1 MKFLTATLLLAAT
14 LASAAPAPALAQQ
27 IDQRVIVQKMLDRNP
42 DLRSFQSHVHVDVR
56 MTSFPFYS
64 PKLDGTSYF
73 KRPSNYEVVFDRVPP
88 FAHGF
93 DHFFSDMSDPSSW
106 ERRFNISV
114 AGTTTIDGRRLIEL
128 RLVAKVRGMIDH
140 TSVFVDPSSYTVSQL
155 EWHYYNGGT
164 ITMQQWY
171 RSEGGYTL
179 LSQQRATIDIPHV
192 RASAQAMYTDY
203 RTNVAVDDG
212 VFRSEKQ

>member
-1 MKFLTATLLLAAT
+1 MRYAAIALALVLAAF
-14 LASAAPAPALAQQ
+14 AGAPAPAQQ
-27 IDQRVIVQKMLDRNP
+27 TDHRAIIAKMLERNP
-42 DLRSFQSHVHVDVR
+42 ELRSFQSHVHVDVR

-73 KRPSNYEVVFDRVPP
+73 KRPSNYEVTFDRVPP

-93 DHFFSDMSDPSSW
+93 DHFFSDMADPSSW
-106 ERRFNISV
+106 ERRFNITVLGERSLE
-114 AGTTTIDGRRLIEL
+114 GRRVIEM
-128 RLVAKVRGMIDH
+128 RLVAKIRGMIHH
-140 TSVFVDPSSYTVSQL
+140 TTVYVDPGTYTVSQL

-164 ITMQQWY
+164 IVMQQWY
-171 RSEGGYTL
+171 RTEGAYTL

-192 RASAQAMYTDY
+192 RASAQAFYTDY
-203 RTNVAVDDG
+203 RTNVAVDDS